1 MSAYTINSEEEFEN
15 FKMKVVSNEMQ
26 GFPSSVI
33 RDFLDKI
40 NLGGKSFP
48 CYINSEIDRAGNPAF
63 TFSETYRY
71 DSELHF
77 ENECRITFNKG
88 ENKYTF
94 SKTSLCKKG
103 YDVQSKEVSSTS
115 LSLDRV
121 HTNYNLSQNS
131 KFCKKEMK
139 DDGSSIIKSDSTS
152 YEHMYNAAGV
162 EMFSTSV
169 HKEYPDRK
177 GTDLYPG
184 SDNFIDKKT
193 ATTSRRASL
202 LTFENSVEIYEGRT
216 LTSREIS
223 GYRLKDPQ
231 CGIES
236 LKRYY
241 FLDNQDELS
250 QSIAGDNSMSENDV
264 RDCLAGTSPEASEF
278 LLNTYYPYMTSSMSR

>member
-1 MSAYTINSEEEFEN
+1 MSAYTINNKEEFED

-33 RDFLDKI
+33 RDFLNTI
-40 NLGGKSFP
+40 NLEGFP
-48 CYINSEIDRAGNPAF
+48 CYIKSEIDRVGNPAF

-71 DSELHF
+71 DSDLHF

-94 SKTSLCKKG
+94 SKTSLCKRG
-103 YDVQSKEVSSTS
+103 YDVQSKKVSSTS
-115 LSLDRV
+115 LSLDRK

-131 KFCKKEMK
+131 NFCKKEMK
-139 DDGSSIIKSDSTS
+139 DNGSSIIESHSNSFEKI
-152 YEHMYNAAGV
+152 YNAAGV

-169 HKEYPDRK
+169 YNEYPDRK

-193 ATTSRRASL
+193 ATTTRRASL
-202 LTFENSVEIYEGRT
+202 LTFEKCVDIYKGRT
-216 LTSREIS
+216 LVSQEIS

-231 CGIES
+231 FGIES
-236 LKRYY
+236 RQRYY
-241 FLDNQDELS
+241 PLENQSELS
-250 QSIAGDNSMSENDV
+250 QSIAADNSMSENDV